1 MLHIGFMLHTI
12 ARSLGSVPEET
23 LVPQLA
29 LLWAV
34 PGMPQ
39 VLLLETLL
47 NKTTARRAD
56 IERMLRRKLTSDEKY
71 EHDLKGH
78 DDTGAYEL
86 CFLVFNLLAVS
97 GFGGGRLSMNSA
109 NDGAGTT
116 PRACGAVGATAAR
129 RAMCLWLDPAVRRD
143 CGDALG
149 PAASFAAAA
158 WSASD
163 EAERA
168 ALLLSGLTE
177 ACLDEMSESGA
188 SAARYTRQTLRS
200 VVGG

>member
-1 MLHIGFMLHTI
+1 MTVAIG
-12 ARSLGSVPEET
+12 
-23 LVPQLA
+23 
-29 LLWAV
+29 
-34 PGMPQ
+34 
-39 VLLLETLL
+39 
-47 NKTTARRAD
+47 RAD
-56 IERMLRRKLTSDEKY
+56 IERMLGRKLTSDEKY

-163 EAERA
+163 
-168 ALLLSGLTE
+168 
-177 ACLDEMSESGA
+177 
-188 SAARYTRQTLRS
+188 
-200 VVGG
+200 